1 MRLYITRHGQTQW
14 NTEGRLQGWM
24 NSPLTPKGLERAER
38 LRDAIR
44 DIDFDIIYS
53 SDQYR
58 AVKTAEIIKDGKDV
72 EIRQIMELREIGF
85 GLWEGQ
91 RLVDINKKYFE
102 EFNNY
107 MTNPM
112 KYKSCGGE
120 TIEELFDRVERGL
133 KVIVESGGE
142 NVLIVAHGVTIKAL
156 VTILKGL
163 PRGTI
168 SEIDVF
174 PGTSLSV
181 FRKSGELWALEL
193 EGDTSHFHK

>member
-1 MRLYITRHGQTQW
+1 
-14 NTEGRLQGWM
+14 
-24 NSPLTPKGLERAER
+24 
-38 LRDAIR
+38 
-44 DIDFDIIYS
+44 
-53 SDQYR
+53 
-58 AVKTAEIIKDGKDV
+58 
-72 EIRQIMELREIGF
+72 
-85 GLWEGQ
+85 
-91 RLVDINKKYFE
+91 
-102 EFNNY
+102 

-133 KVIVESGGE
+133 EVIVESGGE

-163 PRGTI
+163 PRATI